1 MGKVRICLHHSSVPY
16 QVVCEVPKAVPS
28 ALMTENDI
36 HEAQKAWGNAIK
48 AITKAHQ
55 DKQDFVGVAAKAAGE
70 LYAYGH
76 GNVLFKPTKATRN
89 PFRPTAGDAM
99 SYFVGG
105 EAMKDDKFKGEDAGF
120 AINGGRGWSEV
131 VFRNHMIDVRGTT
144 AHAMGEYIFT
154 DSMTGDDVTGRDL
167 VQYTFGYK
175 RCGDGQVRICLHHS
189 SVPYQGTSAD
199 ARQIIPA
206 ASVASVTQDDVHE
219 AQVAWGN
226 AIKSITKAHQ
236 EKKDFVGVAAKA
248 VGELYGYGHGNV
260 LQQKQDFVATAA
272 QAAGELY
279 AYGHGDV
286 LFKPTKFKPTKAT
299 KNPFRP
305 TAGDAMSYFVG
316 GRRWRG
322 NARREVYLKGEDAG
336 FAING
341 GRGWSE
347 VVFRNHMISCDGL
360 SAHAIGEYIFT
371 DATSG
376 DDVTVQYTFGY
387 KRCGDGQVRICLH
400 HSSRCVFAFTTLR
413 CPTKLCARYQR
424 LCRAHS

>member
-105 EAMKDDKFKGEDAGF
+105 TAEDAMSYFVGAEAMKDDKFKGEDAGF

-189 SVPYQGTSAD
+189 SGREGAHLSA
-199 ARQIIPA
+199 PLVG
-206 ASVASVTQDDVHE
+206 SFPST
-219 AQVAWGN
+219 
-226 AIKSITKAHQ
+226 
-236 EKKDFVGVAAKA
+236 DFPEGV
-248 VGELYGYGHGNV
+248 
-260 LQQKQDFVATAA
+260 
-272 QAAGELY
+272 
-279 AYGHGDV
+279 
-286 LFKPTKFKPTKAT
+286 
-299 KNPFRP
+299 
-305 TAGDAMSYFVG
+305 
-316 GRRWRG
+316 GRRCSNRPADRERRARG
-322 NARREVYLKGEDAG
+322 AEGVGQRDQGYHEVSSAEAGLRRNGCKGCWGAVRVRARERAAAEAG
-336 FAING
+336 LRRDGGAG
-341 GRGWSE
+341 GRGAVRLRPWGRAVQADE
-347 VVFRNHMISCDGL
+347 VQADEGNEEPVPPDGRGCDVVL
-360 SAHAIGEYIFT
+360 N
-371 DATSG
+371 
-376 DDVTVQYTFGY
+376 
-387 KRCGDGQVRICLH
+387 C
-400 HSSRCVFAFTTLR
+400 
-413 CPTKLCARYQR
+413 
-424 LCRAHS
+424 